1 MIAMAKAVYYPK
13 GERQKTIIK
22 LLNSLEGRY
31 SRWDIWQD
39 FIVLS
44 AVSIANAFGGP
55 YREQREAM
63 YLERSKKY
71 STSELEVLA
80 QMLAEVVDE
89 MEQNPD
95 QDMLGEL
102 FMALGLANEWKG
114 QFFTPYDICRA
125 MAAMNL
131 GEDLKSQIEEKGWV
145 AAICRKH
152 NRYWIDMEHNN
163 WWECSVYTPDGVFHD
178 LMWVLDSDHIFAGIR
193 EVFCHM
199 DAVLKD
205 LGVPAGNEGSEVS
218 S

>member
-1 MIAMAKAVYYPK
+1 MKDKNNSGRFGSDIQPYL
-13 GERQKTIIK
+13 KT
-22 LLNSLEGRY
+22 
-31 SRWDIWQD
+31 DH
-39 FIVLS
+39 
-44 AVSIANAFGGP
+44 
-55 YREQREAM
+55 
-63 YLERSKKY
+63 
-71 STSELEVLA
+71 
-80 QMLAEVVDE
+80 
-89 MEQNPD
+89 
-95 QDMLGEL
+95 
-102 FMALGLANEWKG
+102 AL
-114 QFFTPYDICRA
+114 
-125 MAAMNL
+125 
-131 GEDLKSQIEEKGWV
+131 V